1 MKRPTGRPMKYAV
14 IIEQLDE
21 DDLYTPATIA
31 DFAEEIGFIDSRD
44 PERHRLERQR
54 VRIAMGRFSNNHKFP
69 DEGDGFV
76 TLRGQPPIP
85 AWFGWR
91 WKNAIHG

>member
-1 MKRPTGRPMKYAV
+1 MKYSI

-21 DDLYTPATIA
+21 DEIYTPATIA
-31 DFAEEIGFIDSRD
+31 DFAEQIGYIDTSD
-44 PERHRLERQR
+44 PERYRLERQR
-54 VRIAMGRFSNNHKFP
+54 VRIAMGRFSNNHRFP

-85 AWFGWR
+85 GWFGWR
-91 WKNAIHG
+91 WKAAIHD